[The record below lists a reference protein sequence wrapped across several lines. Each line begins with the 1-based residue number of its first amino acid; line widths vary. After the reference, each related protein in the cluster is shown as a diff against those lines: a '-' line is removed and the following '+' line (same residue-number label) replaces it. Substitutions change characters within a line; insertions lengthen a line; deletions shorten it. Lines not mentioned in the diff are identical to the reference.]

1 MLQLLLNYDESV
13 RPPDGFTKSDSL
25 HKRSFV
31 FFYSVFCTCRQMF
44 EQFSV
49 PQSAAYFLEI
59 FLGKLPK
66 SFNHN
71 SDHHIRQR
79 RKIFFHVFF
88 FMINIFVSQ
97 FNYGDSPST
106 ASLQPPDG
114 HSLSCLCILLPS
126 SQTLLSF
133 FKVVLINSSLI
144 VFTVLCCTLDVF
156 SFTFTSVL
164 VTDRYW
170 RNVFFICLLKT

>member
-49 PQSAAYFLEI
+49 PQSISWKSFLENSQNPLI
-59 FLGKLPK
+59 TTLIITSGKDEK
-66 SFNHN
+66 YFSMFC
-71 SDHHIRQR
+71 
-79 RKIFFHVFF
+79 F

>member
-1 MLQLLLNYDESV
+1 MTNQSGPLMALQSLTVCTKGVLFFFTLCFAPAGRCLNSFQFHSQQ
-13 RPPDGFTKSDSL
+13 PISWKS
-25 HKRSFV
+25 
-31 FFYSVFCTCRQMF
+31 
-44 EQFSV
+44 
-49 PQSAAYFLEI
+49 FLENSQNPLI
-59 FLGKLPK
+59 TTLIITSGKDEK
-66 SFNHN
+66 YFSMF
-71 SDHHIRQR
+71 
-79 RKIFFHVFF
+79 FF

-114 HSLSCLCILLPS
+114 HSSSCLCILLPS

-133 FKVVLINSSLI
+133 FKVVLINRSLI